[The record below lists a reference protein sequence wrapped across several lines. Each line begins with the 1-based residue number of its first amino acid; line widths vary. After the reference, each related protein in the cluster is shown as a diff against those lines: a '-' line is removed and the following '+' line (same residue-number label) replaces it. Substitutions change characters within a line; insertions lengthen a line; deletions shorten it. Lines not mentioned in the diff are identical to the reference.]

1 VRQAVEQLAASQGR
15 MAKLQAA
22 DQEILQR
29 ISAPRSRS
37 ATVPAHIPTPV
48 PQLPIPN

>member
-1 VRQAVEQLAASQGR
+1 
-15 MAKLQAA
+15 LQAA

-29 ISAPRSRS
+29 ISAPQPQP

-48 PQLPIPN
+48 ARPSSRPPIPLAD